1 MSIASYPRTI
11 QNGQIASNGNA
22 NSGTGLMLWDSTTNT
37 YIAATPSTFSG
48 GSGGATA
55 ANQTTQIGYEST
67 IATNTTTTAT
77 NGATAANQTS
87 QISIANT
94 LNSNVATSANQTT
107 LNGLVATA
115 TGQTTQTAALNA
127 QTNGGVL
134 SDTCYNI
141 VLSTT
146 STGLT
151 GVACKYVTLINSS
164 SNAKVQ
170 YQTVSS
176 SVFLNLE
183 AGYSV
188 KLNINNGGSIFVKQ
202 TTGENQTLEYII
214 TS

>member
-22 NSGTGLMLWDSTTNT
+22 NSGTGLMLWDSETNT
-37 YIAATPSTFSG
+37 YIAATPSTFAG
-48 GSGGATA
+48 ISGGATA

-67 IATNTTTTAT
+67 IATNTTTIAT

-87 QISIANT
+87 
-94 LNSNVATSANQTT
+94 

-141 VLSTT
+141 VLSNS

-170 YQTVSS
+170 YQTVGS